1 MSPGDE
7 RTLEKHQQKYSPPPA
22 GKFPLLKITAPP
34 FNSHEYSSVRGSHSE
49 GDREELV
56 GAYAK
61 TQTLDTKDACLVDV
75 KSLQFS
81 FPSTY
86 TSLVG

>member
-1 MSPGDE
+1 MPTASGFPKPVPGAWKVSPGDE
-7 RTLEKHQQKYSPPPA
+7 RTPEKHQQKYTPPPA

-49 GDREELV
+49 GDRGELV

-61 TQTLDTKDACLVDV
+61 HRHLTLKMLV
-75 KSLQFS
+75 
-81 FPSTY
+81 
-86 TSLVG
+86 

>member
-1 MSPGDE
+1 M
-7 RTLEKHQQKYSPPPA
+7 
-22 GKFPLLKITAPP
+22 
-34 FNSHEYSSVRGSHSE
+34 RGSHSE

-61 TQTLDTKDACLVDV
+61 TQTLDTEDACLVDV

-81 FPSTY
+81 FSQYIHGLGGMKYIIQRIIHQRPGTTQSACD
-86 TSLVG
+86 G